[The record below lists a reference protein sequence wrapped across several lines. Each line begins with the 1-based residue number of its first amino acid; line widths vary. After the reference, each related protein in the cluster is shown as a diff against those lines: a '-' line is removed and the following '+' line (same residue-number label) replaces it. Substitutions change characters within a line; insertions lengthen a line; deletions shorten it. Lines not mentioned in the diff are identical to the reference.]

1 MNAQRRLEP
10 TMKTIYFDCFA
21 GASGDML
28 LAALLDAGASLTTVK
43 RELACLPLT
52 GYELKLNRV
61 LKKGISALDVTVAIT
76 EKQQPHRHYHQIAA
90 MLETSAL
97 LPQVKTMSQAV
108 FRRLAEAEGKI
119 HGKAP
124 ADVHF
129 HEVGAVDSIV
139 DIVGIAAALYSLGAE
154 KICSSPLHCGS
165 GFVRCAHG
173 ELPVP
178 APATLELLSGVPVY
192 SRGIEAELLT
202 PTGAAVL
209 STLAKFGPL
218 PTMTVI
224 KSGYGAGK
232 KELSIANLL
241 RVIVGEAAAP
251 APGYLR
257 EETVILEANIDDMN
271 PEFYNHVS
279 EKLFSA
285 GALDVTLV
293 PVQMKKGRPGVML
306 SVLARQEQEEPLL
319 EIIFAETTTLGIRRL
334 TAEKLM
340 LPRRII
346 SVETAYGP
354 VRVKIAESSNRI
366 INAAPEYQDC
376 RQLANASGTPLKKV
390 YSAAMVA
397 ALAEGLL
404 P

>member
-1 MNAQRRLEP
+1 
-10 TMKTIYFDCFA
+10 MKIIYFDCFA

-28 LAALLDAGASLTTVK
+28 LAALLDAGAPLEAVK
-43 RELACLPLT
+43 QELACLPLS
-52 GYELKLNRV
+52 GYELKLKRV
-61 LKKGISALDVTVAIT
+61 LKKGISALDLTVAIT
-76 EKQQPHRHYHQIAA
+76 EEQLTHRHYHQIAT
-90 MLETSAL
+90 MLNASAL
-97 LPQVKTMSQAV
+97 SPQVKAMSLTI
-108 FRRLAEAEGKI
+108 FNRLAEAEGKI
-119 HGKAP
+119 HGKAA

-139 DIVGIAAALYSLGAE
+139 DIVGIAAALNSLGAD
-154 KICSSPLHCGS
+154 KIYSSPLHCGS

-209 STLAKFGPL
+209 SALAEFGPL
-218 PTMTVI
+218 PSMTVS

-241 RVIVGEAAAP
+241 RVIIGETAAP
-251 APGYLR
+251 ATDYLR

-271 PEFYNHVS
+271 PEFYSYIS
-279 EKLFSA
+279 EKLFTA
-285 GALDVTLV
+285 GALDVTLI

-306 SVLARQEQEEPLL
+306 SVLAGQRQEKPLL
-319 EIIFAETTTLGIRRL
+319 EIIFSETTTLGIRRL

-340 LPRRII
+340 LPRRLV
-346 SVETAYGP
+346 SVQTAYGP
-354 VRVKIAESSNRI
+354 VRVKIAEANNRI

-376 RQLANASGTPLKKV
+376 RQLAEASGAPLKKI
-390 YSAAMVA
+390 YSAAMA
-397 ALAEGLL
+397 AAFSDRLL

>member
-1 MNAQRRLEP
+1 
-10 TMKTIYFDCFA
+10 MKIIYFDCFA

-28 LAALLDAGASLTTVK
+28 LAALLDAGAALETVK

-61 LKKGISALDVTVAIT
+61 LKKGISALSLTVAIA
-76 EKQQPHRHYHQIAA
+76 EKQQPHRHYRQIAA
-90 MLETSAL
+90 MLEASVL
-97 LPQVKTMSQAV
+97 SPQVKSMSLAV

-119 HGKAP
+119 HGKAV

-129 HEVGAVDSIV
+129 HEVGAIDSIV

-154 KICSSPLHCGS
+154 KICSSPLHSGI

-178 APATLELLSGVPVY
+178 APATLELLNGVPVY

-209 STLAKFGPL
+209 STLAEFVPL
-218 PTMTVI
+218 PSMTVI

-251 APGYLR
+251 AAGYLR
-257 EETVILEANIDDMN
+257 EETVMLEANIDDMN
-271 PEFYNHVS
+271 PEFYS
-279 EKLFSA
+279 YILEKLFAA
-285 GALDVTLV
+285 GALDVTLI
-293 PVQMKKGRPGVML
+293 PIQMKKGRPGTML

-319 EIIFAETTTLGIRRL
+319 DIIFTETTTLGIRRH

-340 LPRRII
+340 LPRRLI
-346 SVETAYGP
+346 SVETAYGL
-354 VRVKIAESSNRI
+354 VRVKIAESSDNI
-366 INAAPEYQDC
+366 VNAAPEYQDC
-376 RQLANASGTPLKKV
+376 LQLAKATGAPLKKI
-390 YSAAMVA
+390 YAAAMAA
-397 ALAEGLL
+397 ALT
-404 P
+404 

>member
-1 MNAQRRLEP
+1 
-10 TMKTIYFDCFA
+10 MKIIYFDCFA

-28 LAALLDAGASLTTVK
+28 LAALLDAGAPLEAVK
-43 RELACLPLT
+43 QELACLPLS
-52 GYELKLNRV
+52 GSELKLKRV
-61 LKKGISALDVTVAIT
+61 LKKGISALDLTVAIT
-76 EKQQPHRHYHQIAA
+76 DEQLTHRHYHQIAT
-90 MLETSAL
+90 MLSASAL
-97 LPQVKTMSQAV
+97 SPQVKAMSLTI
-108 FRRLAEAEGKI
+108 FNRLAEAEGKI
-119 HGKAP
+119 HGKAA

-139 DIVGIAAALYSLGAE
+139 DIVGIAAALNSLGAD
-154 KICSSPLHCGS
+154 KIYSSPLHCGS

-209 STLAKFGPL
+209 SALAEFGPL
-218 PTMTVI
+218 PSMTVN

-241 RVIVGEAAAP
+241 RVIIGETAAP
-251 APGYLR
+251 ATDYLR

-271 PEFYNHVS
+271 PEFYSYIS
-279 EKLFSA
+279 EKLFTA
-285 GALDVTLV
+285 GALDVTLI

-306 SVLARQEQEEPLL
+306 SVLAGQRQEKPLL
-319 EIIFAETTTLGIRRL
+319 EIIFSETTTLGIRRL

-340 LPRRII
+340 LPRRLV
-346 SVETAYGP
+346 SVQTAYGP
-354 VRVKIAESSNRI
+354 VRVKIAEANNRI

-376 RQLANASGTPLKKV
+376 RQLAEASGAPLKKI
-390 YSAAMVA
+390 YSAAMA
-397 ALAEGLL
+397 AAFSDRLL

>member
-1 MNAQRRLEP
+1 
-10 TMKTIYFDCFA
+10 MKIIYFDCFA

-28 LAALLDAGASLTTVK
+28 LAALLDAGAALETVK
-43 RELACLPLT
+43 RELAYLPLT

-61 LKKGISALDVTVAIT
+61 LKKGISALSLTVAIA
-76 EKQQPHRHYHQIAA
+76 EKQQPHRHYRQIAA
-90 MLETSAL
+90 MLEASVL
-97 LPQVKTMSQAV
+97 SPQVKSMSLAV

-119 HGKAP
+119 HGKAV

-129 HEVGAVDSIV
+129 HEVGAIDSII

-154 KICSSPLHCGS
+154 KICSSPLHSGT

-209 STLAKFGPL
+209 STLAEFVPL
-218 PTMTVI
+218 PSMTVI

-241 RVIVGEAAAP
+241 RVIVGIAAAP
-251 APGYLR
+251 AAGYLR
-257 EETVILEANIDDMN
+257 EETVMLEANIDDMN
-271 PEFYNHVS
+271 PEFYS
-279 EKLFSA
+279 YILEKLFAA
-285 GALDVTLV
+285 GALDVTLI
-293 PVQMKKGRPGVML
+293 PIQMKKGRPGTML

-319 EIIFAETTTLGIRRL
+319 DIIFTETTTLGIRRH

-340 LPRRII
+340 LPRRLI
-346 SVETAYGP
+346 SVETAYGL
-354 VRVKIAESSNRI
+354 VRVKIAESSNSI
-366 INAAPEYQDC
+366 VNAAPEYQDC
-376 RQLANASGTPLKKV
+376 LQLAKATGTPLKKI
-390 YSAAMVA
+390 YAAAMAA
-397 ALAEGLL
+397 ALT
-404 P
+404 

>member
-1 MNAQRRLEP
+1 
-10 TMKTIYFDCFA
+10 MKIIYFDCFA

-28 LAALLDAGASLTTVK
+28 LAALLDAGAALETVK
-43 RELACLPLT
+43 RELTCLPLT

-61 LKKGISALDVTVAIT
+61 LKKGISAMDLTVMIT
-76 EKQQPHRHYHQIAA
+76 EKQQPHRHYRQIAA

-97 LPQVKTMSQAV
+97 SPQVKSMSLAV

-139 DIVGIAAALYSLGAE
+139 DIVGIAAALCSLGAE
-154 KICSSPLHCGS
+154 KICSSPLHCGT
-165 GFVRCAHG
+165 GFVHCAHG
-173 ELPVP
+173 ELPIP

-218 PTMTVI
+218 PSMTII

-241 RVIVGEAAAP
+241 RVIVGKTAAP
-251 APGYLR
+251 ATGYLR
-257 EETVILEANIDDMN
+257 VETVILEANIDDMN
-271 PEFYNHVS
+271 PEFYSYIS
-279 EKLFSA
+279 EKLFAA
-285 GALDVTLV
+285 GALDVTLI
-293 PVQMKKGRPGVML
+293 PVQMKKGRPGTML
-306 SVLARQEQEEPLL
+306 SVLARQEQEEALL
-319 EIIFAETTTLGIRRL
+319 DIIFIETTTLGIRRYS
-334 TAEKLM
+334 AEKLM
-340 LPRRII
+340 LPRHLIT
-346 SVETAYGP
+346 VETTYGL

-376 RQLANASGTPLKKV
+376 LQLAKATGAPLKKI
-390 YSAAMVA
+390 YAAAMAA
-397 ALAEGLL
+397 ALA
-404 P
+404 

>member
-1 MNAQRRLEP
+1 
-10 TMKTIYFDCFA
+10 MKIIYFDCFA

-28 LAALLDAGASLTTVK
+28 LAALLDAGAELETVK

-61 LKKGISALDVTVAIT
+61 LKKGISALDLTVIIT
-76 EKQQPHRHYHQIAA
+76 ENQQPHRHYRQIAA

-97 LPQVKTMSQAV
+97 SPQVKSMSLAV

-139 DIVGIAAALYSLGAE
+139 DIVGIAAALCSLGAE
-154 KICSSPLHCGS
+154 KICSSPLHSGT
-165 GFVRCAHG
+165 GFVHCAHG
-173 ELPVP
+173 ELPIP

-209 STLAKFGPL
+209 STLAKFEPL
-218 PTMTVI
+218 PAMTVI

-241 RVIVGEAAAP
+241 RVIVGETAAP
-251 APGYLR
+251 AAGYMR

-271 PEFYNHVS
+271 PEFYSYIS
-279 EKLFSA
+279 EKLFAA
-285 GALDVTLV
+285 GVLDVTLI
-293 PVQMKKGRPGVML
+293 PVQMKKGRPGTML
-306 SVLARQEQEEPLL
+306 SVLAKQEQEEALL
-319 EIIFAETTTLGIRRL
+319 DIIFTETTTLGIRRYS
-334 TAEKLM
+334 AEKLM
-340 LPRRII
+340 LPRSLIT
-346 SVETAYGP
+346 VETAYGL
-354 VRVKIAESSNRI
+354 VRVKIAELSNRI

-376 RQLANASGTPLKKV
+376 LQLAKATGAPLKKI
-390 YSAAMVA
+390 YAAAMAA
-397 ALAEGLL
+397 ALA
-404 P
+404 

>member
-1 MNAQRRLEP
+1 
-10 TMKTIYFDCFA
+10 MKIIYFDCFA

-28 LAALLDAGASLTTVK
+28 LAALLDAGAPLEAVK
-43 RELACLPLT
+43 QELACLPLT
-52 GYELKLNRV
+52 GYELELKRV
-61 LKKGISALDVTVAIT
+61 LKKGISALDLTVAIT
-76 EKQQPHRHYHQIAA
+76 EKQQTHRHYHQIAA

-97 LPQVKTMSQAV
+97 SPQVKAVSLAV

-154 KICSSPLHCGS
+154 KIYSSPLHSGS

-173 ELPVP
+173 ELPIP

-209 STLAKFGPL
+209 STLAEFGPL
-218 PTMTVI
+218 PSMTVS

-251 APGYLR
+251 AAGYLR

-271 PEFYNHVS
+271 PEFYSYIS
-279 EKLFSA
+279 EKLFAA

-306 SVLARQEQEEPLL
+306 SVLAGQKQEELL
-319 EIIFAETTTLGIRRL
+319 LAIIFTETTTLGIRRL

-354 VRVKIAESSNRI
+354 VRVKVAEASNRI

-376 RQLANASGTPLKKV
+376 RQLADASGAPLKKI
-390 YSAAMVA
+390 YAAAMA
-397 ALAEGLL
+397 AAFSDRPL

>member
-1 MNAQRRLEP
+1 
-10 TMKTIYFDCFA
+10 MKIIYFDCFA

-28 LAALLDAGASLTTVK
+28 LAALLDAGAPLEAVK
-43 RELACLPLT
+43 QELACLPLT
-52 GYELKLNRV
+52 GYELKLKRV
-61 LKKGISALDVTVAIT
+61 LKKGISALSLTVAIT
-76 EKQQPHRHYHQIAA
+76 EKQESHQHYHQIKA
-90 MLETSAL
+90 MLESSAL
-97 LPQVKTMSQAV
+97 SPQVKTMSLAI
-108 FRRLAEAEGKI
+108 FHRLAEAEGKI

-139 DIVGIAAALYSLGAE
+139 DIVGIAAALCSLGAE

-165 GFVRCAHG
+165 GFVSCAHG

-192 SRGIEAELLT
+192 SRGVEAELLT

-209 STLAKFGPL
+209 TTLAEFGPL
-218 PTMTVI
+218 PYMTII

-241 RVIVGEAAAP
+241 RVIVGEAVPPAA
-251 APGYLR
+251 GYLR
-257 EETVILEANIDDMN
+257 EETVMLEANIDDMN
-271 PEFYNHVS
+271 PEFYSYIS
-279 EKLFSA
+279 EKLFTA

-306 SVLARQEQEEPLL
+306 SVLAKQKQEEALL
-319 EIIFAETTTLGIRRL
+319 EIIFAETTTLGIRKS

-340 LPRRII
+340 LPRRIV
-346 SVETAYGP
+346 SVETVYGP
-354 VRVKIAESSNRI
+354 VRVKIAELSNRI
-366 INAAPEYQDC
+366 INAAPEYQEC
-376 RQLANASGTPLKKV
+376 RQLADASGVPLKKI
-390 YSAAMVA
+390 YSAAMA
-397 ALAEGLL
+397 AAFTDRLL

>member
-1 MNAQRRLEP
+1 
-10 TMKTIYFDCFA
+10 MKIIYFDCFA

-28 LAALLDAGASLTTVK
+28 LAALLDAGAPLEAVK
-43 RELACLPLT
+43 QELACLPLS
-52 GYELKLNRV
+52 GYELKLKRV
-61 LKKGISALDVTVAIT
+61 LKKGISALDLTVAIT
-76 EKQQPHRHYHQIAA
+76 EEQLTHRHYHQIAT
-90 MLETSAL
+90 MLSASAL
-97 LPQVKTMSQAV
+97 SPQVKAMSLTI
-108 FRRLAEAEGKI
+108 FNRLAEAEGKI
-119 HGKAP
+119 HGKAA

-139 DIVGIAAALYSLGAE
+139 DIVGIAAALNSLGAD
-154 KICSSPLHCGS
+154 KIYSSPLHCGS

-209 STLAKFGPL
+209 SALAEFGPL
-218 PTMTVI
+218 PSMTVS

-241 RVIVGEAAAP
+241 RVIIGETAAP
-251 APGYLR
+251 ATDYLR

-271 PEFYNHVS
+271 PEFYSYIS
-279 EKLFSA
+279 EKLFTA
-285 GALDVTLV
+285 GALDVTLI

-306 SVLARQEQEEPLL
+306 SVLAGQRQEKPLL
-319 EIIFAETTTLGIRRL
+319 EIIFSETTTLGIRRL

-340 LPRRII
+340 LPRRLV
-346 SVETAYGP
+346 SVQTAYGP
-354 VRVKIAESSNRI
+354 VRVKIAEANNRI

-376 RQLANASGTPLKKV
+376 RQLAEASGAPLKKI
-390 YSAAMVA
+390 YSAAMA
-397 ALAEGLL
+397 AAFSDRLL

>member
-1 MNAQRRLEP
+1 
-10 TMKTIYFDCFA
+10 MKIIYFDCFA

-28 LAALLDAGASLTTVK
+28 LAALLDAGAPLEAVK
-43 RELACLPLT
+43 QELACLPLS
-52 GYELKLNRV
+52 GYELKLKRV
-61 LKKGISALDVTVAIT
+61 LKKGISALDLTVAIT
-76 EKQQPHRHYHQIAA
+76 EEQLTHRHYHQIAT
-90 MLETSAL
+90 MLNASAL
-97 LPQVKTMSQAV
+97 SPQVKSMSLTI
-108 FRRLAEAEGKI
+108 FNRLAEAEGKI
-119 HGKAP
+119 HGKAA

-139 DIVGIAAALYSLGAE
+139 DIVGIAAALNSLGAD
-154 KICSSPLHCGS
+154 KIYSSPLHCGS

-209 STLAKFGPL
+209 SALAEFGPL
-218 PTMTVI
+218 PSMTVS

-241 RVIVGEAAAP
+241 RVIIGETAAP
-251 APGYLR
+251 DTDYLR

-271 PEFYNHVS
+271 PEFYSYIS
-279 EKLFSA
+279 EKLFTA
-285 GALDVTLV
+285 GALDVTLI

-306 SVLARQEQEEPLL
+306 SVLAGQRQEKPLL
-319 EIIFAETTTLGIRRL
+319 EIIFSETTTLGIRRL

-340 LPRRII
+340 LPRRLV
-346 SVETAYGP
+346 SVQTAYGP
-354 VRVKIAESSNRI
+354 VRVKIAEANNRI

-376 RQLANASGTPLKKV
+376 RQLAEASGAPLKKI
-390 YSAAMVA
+390 YSAAMA
-397 ALAEGLL
+397 AAFSDRLL